1 MKRIIKIIFLLS
13 AHLMLVTPA
22 AMADII
28 SVGDYVKLTAYN
40 SLDSAGIMTYAV
52 SKDQGAHIAFYYD
65 TFCIQDNVY
74 IYPNQWYPVA
84 ALSTSVGLFNIPPP
98 LGAGMLNGA
107 VDYLFYR
114 YKGGAYDSTMTSDAT
129 EADFQKVLWSLQG
142 SGPKYANDNPSP
154 STTYLWDTDLLTYN
168 ITDAMHHSWSTKVM
182 NIAYSDTNGNFHDIQ
197 NQLYN
202 QVPEPSTV
210 LLVGTG
216 LACLVGLRRR
226 RKQ

>member
-1 MKRIIKIIFLLS
+1 MS
-13 AHLMLVTPA
+13 ACLMLVVPA

-28 SVGDYVKLTAYN
+28 SVGDYIMLTDYN
-40 SLDSAGIMTYAV
+40 HLDSAGIMTYAV

-84 ALSTSVGLFNIPPP
+84 ALSTSVGPYNPDKPGEGP
-98 LGAGMLNGA
+98 LNGA
-107 VDYLFYR
+107 VDYLFYQ
-114 YKGGAYDSTMTSDAT
+114 YKSGVYNTIMTSLET
-129 EADFQKVLWSLQG
+129 EADFQEVLWSLQG

-154 STTYLWDTDLLTYN
+154 SITYLWDTDLLTYN
-168 ITDAMHHSWSTKVM
+168 ITDTMHHSWGTQVI
-182 NIAYSDTNGNFHDIQ
+182 NIVDGNFYDIQ

-210 LLVGTG
+210 ILMGTG

>member
-1 MKRIIKIIFLLS
+1 MS
-13 AHLMLVTPA
+13 ACLMLLAPA

-52 SKDQGAHIAFYYD
+52 SKDQGNSIAFYYD
-65 TFCIQDNVY
+65 TFCIQDNVF
-74 IYPNQWYPVA
+74 IYPSVWYPVT
-84 ALSTSVGLFNIPPP
+84 ALSPIVGSYNPVKPGEGP
-98 LGAGMLNGA
+98 LNGA
-107 VDYLFYR
+107 VDYLFYQ
-114 YKGGAYDSTMTSDAT
+114 YKSGVYNNDMTSDAT

-142 SGPKYANDNPSP
+142 SGPKYINDDPSP
-154 STTYLWDTDLLTYN
+154 LTIYPWDTDLSIYN
-168 ITDAMHHSWSTKVM
+168 TTVPMQHPWGTQVI
-182 NIAYSDTNGNFHDIQ
+182 NISFRNIIDGYPSLCDIQ

-202 QVPEPSTV
+202 TVPEPSTV